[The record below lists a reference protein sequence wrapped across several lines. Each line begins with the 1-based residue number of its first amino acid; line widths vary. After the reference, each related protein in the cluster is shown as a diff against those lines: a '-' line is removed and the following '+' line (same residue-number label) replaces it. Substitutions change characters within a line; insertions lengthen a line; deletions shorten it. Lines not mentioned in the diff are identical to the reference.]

1 MMALKKLLSDVDT
14 KKVPKIFHNNGI
26 KTVSK
31 DITVMVLKQ
40 LFNDDTKK
48 VPQ

>member
-1 MMALKKLLSDVDT
+1 M
-14 KKVPKIFHNNGI
+14 FHNNGI

-31 DITVMVLKQ
+31 DITVMELKQ
-40 LFNDDTKK
+40 LFKDDTKK